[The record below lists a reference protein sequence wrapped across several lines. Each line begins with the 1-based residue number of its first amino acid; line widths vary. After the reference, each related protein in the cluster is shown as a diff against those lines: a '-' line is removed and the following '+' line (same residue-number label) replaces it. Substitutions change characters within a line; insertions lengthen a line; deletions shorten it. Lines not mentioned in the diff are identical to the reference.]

1 MLWPIGEGC
10 VRPARLER
18 GGRRPVGSSDRN
30 RRLDRVTL
38 GPSHRSVRPSRRK
51 RIEEAQPLMRPAAA
65 RLWLPASVLF
75 LAAALLVGVL
85 VGPVHLGAVSVVRA
99 TFAHV
104 FGLHSPLSGADDAI
118 LWELRLPRVIL
129 AALVGG
135 TLAAAG
141 ASYQGVFRNPLADPY
156 LLGAAAGAGLGV
168 DVARVGLF
176 VVVAATIATAAAVA
190 VAGLI
195 GFVGIIVPHTIRL
208 LVGGSYRLLLPLS
221 VIVGAGFLVF
231 ADVIARTVM
240 APQELPIGVVT
251 AFFGAPFFAVLL
263 RTTRRTA

>member
-75 LAAALLVGVL
+75 LAAALLAGVL
-85 VGPVHLGAVSVVRA
+85 VGPVHLGAVNVVRA

-104 FGLHSPLSGADDAI
+104 FGLHSPLTI
-118 LWELRLPRVIL
+118 LHAAMLRELLLRLFIPSAPDVR
-129 AALVGG
+129 
-135 TLAAAG
+135 TH
-141 ASYQGVFRNPLADPY
+141 GV
-156 LLGAAAGAGLGV
+156 
-168 DVARVGLF
+168 
-176 VVVAATIATAAAVA
+176 
-190 VAGLI
+190 
-195 GFVGIIVPHTIRL
+195 
-208 LVGGSYRLLLPLS
+208 
-221 VIVGAGFLVF
+221 
-231 ADVIARTVM
+231 
-240 APQELPIGVVT
+240 
-251 AFFGAPFFAVLL
+251 
-263 RTTRRTA
+263 